1 MPFVCTFL
9 SYYWSSEVEQT
20 VFHMF
25 KIASFPPEDVNRLC
39 GFPPAQA
46 DPARRS
52 KGSRVIS
59 VKSFPTL
66 EGNKI
71 IDTRQEVKRNSD
83 KIEKT
88 NPMCFSLRSWG
99 HLVENFLNFCN
110 FYGRKNNSYLL
121 RSSEVQKAKN
131 SNIPQNL
138 VKWETGQT
146 CFQIINLNIVTLLH
160 WMLFLLCSLML
171 IAACNNR

>member
-1 MPFVCTFL
+1 MFGIPKSLYFIPLDAISFSSCDPCHWVSESVIISDESFASLFKSL
-9 SYYWSSEVEQT
+9 SINAFCLYIFILLLVQRGWAM
-20 VFHMF
+20 FHMF

-121 RSSEVQKAKN
+121 RSSEV
-131 SNIPQNL
+131 
-138 VKWETGQT
+138 
-146 CFQIINLNIVTLLH
+146 
-160 WMLFLLCSLML
+160 
-171 IAACNNR
+171 

>member
-1 MPFVCTFL
+1 MFGIPKSLYFIPLDAISFSSCDPCHWVSESVIISDESFASLFKSL
-9 SYYWSSEVEQT
+9 SINAFCLYIFILLLVQRGWAM
-20 VFHMF
+20 FHMF

-71 IDTRQEVKRNSD
+71 IDTSWKQRQDRKD
-83 KIEKT
+83 KP
-88 NPMCFSLRSWG
+88 N
-99 HLVENFLNFCN
+99 VFLAEIL
-110 FYGRKNNSYLL
+110 GPLGWKLSQLL
-121 RSSEVQKAKN
+121 
-131 SNIPQNL
+131 
-138 VKWETGQT
+138 
-146 CFQIINLNIVTLLH
+146 
-160 WMLFLLCSLML
+160 
-171 IAACNNR
+171 

>member
-1 MPFVCTFL
+1 MRALRAYSSLYLSMPFVCTFL

-71 IDTRQEVKRNSD
+71 GLGEITRTHAHSPR
-83 KIEKT
+83 ILRA
-88 NPMCFSLRSWG
+88 FSARAENVRRMRREYAENTRRMRGEYASVLRVLSAY
-99 HLVENFLNFCN
+99 FP
-110 FYGRKNNSYLL
+110 RIL
-121 RSSEVQKAKN
+121 RA
-131 SNIPQNL
+131 L
-138 VKWETGQT
+138 
-146 CFQIINLNIVTLLH
+146 
-160 WMLFLLCSLML
+160 
-171 IAACNNR
+171 